1 MKVEALMSREVR
13 TLTAKDTVRHA
24 LDMMHGFDIRH
35 VPVLGPDDATLVG
48 LVSDRDLREYTV
60 PTLVQV
66 RDPAQHEAFMT
77 TPLDEVMRV
86 GLICVEPG
94 DLLRDAIRVM
104 LDYKVG
110 AVPVVE
116 TGSKRLCGI
125 LSYVDV
131 LKVAV
136 ERV

>member
-1 MKVEALMSREVR
+1 MSREVR
-13 TLTAKDTVRHA
+13 TLTAKSTVREA
-24 LDMMHGFDIRH
+24 LDMMHGFDVRH
-35 VPVLGPDDATLVG
+35 VPVLAPDDATLVG

-66 RDPAQHEAFMT
+66 RDPAQHEALLA

-86 GLICVEPG
+86 GLICVEPR
-94 DLLRDAIRVM
+94 DLLRDAIGVM

-116 TGSKRLCGI
+116 AGTKRLRGI

-131 LKVAV
+131 LRVAL